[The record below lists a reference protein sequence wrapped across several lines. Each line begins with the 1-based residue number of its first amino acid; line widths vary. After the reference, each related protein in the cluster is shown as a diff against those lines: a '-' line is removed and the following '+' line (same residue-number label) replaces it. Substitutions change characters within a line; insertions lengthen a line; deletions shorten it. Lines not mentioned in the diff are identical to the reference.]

1 MDWITLSLLAPALLT
16 GVMFIDKYVL
26 TDRVQDVRGVPL
38 YQSAAAVC
46 IVMILS
52 VAHPWTQIS
61 MQDAALI
68 LLAGMVGTFGAVLYF
83 FALAE
88 SNTSDV
94 AAFLQ
99 LTPAFTLVLATIL
112 LHEQLSELQLVG
124 FGLVLVPVL
133 ALSAEQS
140 GGKLRVSRPL
150 YLIVLGDVLF
160 ALSSVIVK
168 FSSGSTPL
176 LPIIMFESL
185 GVVLAGV
192 LLFAAYPGM
201 RWAFLH
207 SLRVSGTT
215 TLAIM
220 FGNEALYV
228 ISKAITFLAITLG
241 PVALVSVLGGTQVLY
256 GLIIGVLFS
265 LWFPRVFHEHT
276 SWRFVLR
283 RGGWMLAIFA
293 GIAFIQISS

>member
-68 LLAGMVGTFGAVLYF
+68 LLAGVVGTFGAVLYF

-150 YLIVLGDVLF
+150 YLIVLGDV
-160 ALSSVIVK
+160 
-168 FSSGSTPL
+168 
-176 LPIIMFESL
+176 
-185 GVVLAGV
+185 
-192 LLFAAYPGM
+192 
-201 RWAFLH
+201 
-207 SLRVSGTT
+207 VSGAT